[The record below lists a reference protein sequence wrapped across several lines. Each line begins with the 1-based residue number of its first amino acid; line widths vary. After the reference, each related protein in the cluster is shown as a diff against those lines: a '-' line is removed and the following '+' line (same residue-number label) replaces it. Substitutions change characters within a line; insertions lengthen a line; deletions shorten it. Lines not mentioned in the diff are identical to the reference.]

1 MERVEHIDGLC
12 NFRDLGGI
20 RADGGQV
27 RSGLLCRSEAL
38 YGLTA
43 EGRRQME
50 DSPIGLVLDLRTGDE
65 AKAMPDPVLDGV
77 EDVHIPMLDG
87 AMPID
92 ADRERS
98 LEAGEEMDAEAAL
111 HQSYL
116 SLVAHNGPDY
126 VQVLHRTANM
136 ARQGRG
142 TLIHCSAG
150 KDRTGTSIAFL
161 LDLVGADRDQVV
173 ADYAS
178 SQANLSGAWKDAML
192 AMIAQSGVDFPKRL
206 EPMITMTPASLI
218 REILDMIDTQYGSVR
233 EYLLGNGADPDD
245 IADLRKA
252 LVSE

>member
-1 MERVEHIDGLC
+1 MEHIDGLY

-20 RADGGQV
+20 KTLDGRI
-27 RSGLLCRSEAL
+27 RSGFLYRSEAL

-43 EGRRQME
+43 QGRHQME
-50 DSPIGLVLDLRTGDE
+50 DSPIGLVLDLRTDDE
-65 AKAMPDPVLDGV
+65 ARAMPDPELAGIT
-77 EDVHIPMLDG
+77 DVHIPMLDG

-98 LEAGEEMDAEAAL
+98 IESGKEMDAEATL
-111 HQSYL
+111 RRSYL

-126 VQVLHRTANM
+126 VQVLHRTAGM

-161 LDLVGADRDQVV
+161 LDMAGADRDQVI

-192 AMIAQSGVDFPKRL
+192 AMIARSGVDFPKRL
-206 EPMITMTPASLI
+206 VPMITITPAALI
-218 REILDMIDTQYGSVR
+218 REILDLIDTRYGSVR
-233 EYLLGNGADPDD
+233 EYLLHNGADPSD

-252 LVSE
+252 LVAD